1 MQRQRLN
8 GPDGVDLEQWEHT
21 VTLRDRKR
29 LGIKVVTRINGQM
42 TAGQQALE
50 PAQLTCHAYDRSTGV
65 EAILVFTSSGSE
77 RHLRSVQS
85 LTNRRR
91 QRLISSDLNLPLRK
105 IKKELRILISDLE
118 HQGSDVSQLGPAAL
132 ATERHRGGRRVAN
145 TPERL
150 LEIARLYNAHGGAP
164 GSTEAIADET
174 SLSTSTIS
182 DLILAARKAGFLEPT
197 TPGKKNWN
205 LTRKAKRAIKQFDQE
220 QEAHDGDGG

>member
-21 VTLRDRKR
+21 VTLTDRNR
-29 LGIKVVTRINGQM
+29 LGIEVVTRISGQM

-50 PAQLTCHAYDRSTGV
+50 PAQLTCHVYDRSTGV
-65 EAILVFTSSGSE
+65 EAILVFVSSDDE
-77 RHLRSVQS
+77 RHLRSVQA

-91 QRLISSDLNLPLRK
+91 QRLVSSDLNLPLRE
-105 IKKELRILISDLE
+105 IKKELRILIADLE
-118 HQGSDVSQLGPAAL
+118 QRGSDVSQLGAAAL

-164 GSTEAIADET
+164 GSTEVIAAEM
-174 SLSTSTIS
+174 SLSMSTVS
-182 DLILAARKAGFLEPT
+182 DLILAARKKGFLEAT

-205 LTRKAKRAIKQFDQE
+205 LTRKAKRAIKQFEQE
-220 QEAHDGDGG
+220 QETQNGDGG